1 MLPDPLLAHFGCG
14 SYYERLGAITSSER
28 GGGGGGVGRA
38 GRLIIVRPV
47 DPPATCHC
55 LPGQDTE
62 PQIASNVCSISVSV

>member
-14 SYYERLGAITSSER
+14 SYYERLGAITSSEL

-38 GRLIIVRPV
+38 GRPIIV

-55 LPGQDTE
+55 LPEQDTE